1 MINKTFGCSRFLFN
15 RALFDVKTTGSSF
28 KKTHYM
34 KEIPSLKKTF
44 PWLKSVDSIAL
55 QASIEQLDDSFQRF
69 FKKQN
74 KFPRFKN
81 KKNDIKSYTTKMV
94 NNNIQLDDNK
104 IKLPKIGW
112 VRFAKS
118 RDVEGTIKRVTV
130 RKNASGKYFV
140 SILVEQ
146 ANEYKRNHTNKSTG
160 IDLGLTDFVVLSDG
174 SKAKNPRHLKHL
186 EHKLIRAQRTLS
198 RRTIGSANWRKQKT
212 KIARIHEKIANA
224 RKDFAH
230 KLSRELVETYDLI
243 GIEDLSVSNM
253 LKNKNLAKS
262 ISDASWREF
271 VTMLTY
277 KAEWY
282 GSELVQV
289 DNKYPSSQLCS
300 SCEYKNTNVKNLTV
314 RKWVCPNCGSKHDRD
329 INAAQNIKK
338 EAKRL
343 YGFNPITVGTTGIA

>member
-146 ANEYKRNHTNKSTG
+146 ANEYKQHHTNKSTG
-160 IDLGLTDFVVLSDG
+160 IV
-174 SKAKNPRHLKHL
+174 
-186 EHKLIRAQRTLS
+186 
-198 RRTIGSANWRKQKT
+198 
-212 KIARIHEKIANA
+212 
-224 RKDFAH
+224 
-230 KLSRELVETYDLI
+230 
-243 GIEDLSVSNM
+243 
-253 LKNKNLAKS
+253 
-262 ISDASWREF
+262 
-271 VTMLTY
+271 
-277 KAEWY
+277 
-282 GSELVQV
+282 
-289 DNKYPSSQLCS
+289 
-300 SCEYKNTNVKNLTV
+300 
-314 RKWVCPNCGSKHDRD
+314 
-329 INAAQNIKK
+329 
-338 EAKRL
+338 
-343 YGFNPITVGTTGIA
+343 

>member
-1 MINKTFGCSRFLFN
+1 MRNERYLAEPLVRPIGVSKKRKCS
-15 RALFDVKTTGSSF
+15 
-28 KKTHYM
+28 Y
-34 KEIPSLKKTF
+34 
-44 PWLKSVDSIAL
+44 
-55 QASIEQLDDSFQRF
+55 
-69 FKKQN
+69 
-74 KFPRFKN
+74 
-81 KKNDIKSYTTKMV
+81 
-94 NNNIQLDDNK
+94 
-104 IKLPKIGW
+104 
-112 VRFAKS
+112 
-118 RDVEGTIKRVTV
+118 
-130 RKNASGKYFV
+130 
-140 SILVEQ
+140 
-146 ANEYKRNHTNKSTG
+146 
-160 IDLGLTDFVVLSDG
+160 
-174 SKAKNPRHLKHL
+174 
-186 EHKLIRAQRTLS
+186 
-198 RRTIGSANWRKQKT
+198 
-212 KIARIHEKIANA
+212 HEKIANA

-343 YGFNPITVGTTGIA
+343 YGF